1 MMTAADLEAMA
12 RISHIMLS
20 DEEKRIF
27 PDQINEILSYIDK
40 LEELDTDGVEPTAF
54 IHMLNAIREHE

>member
-1 MMTAADLEAMA
+1 
-12 RISHIMLS
+12 MLS